1 MLITVKRDKNEN
13 IVIEDMVS
21 GARVV
26 LKPYQSVYVL
36 KRLADE
42 LGYRVSIRKPMV
54 RFKLEALSLRVWL
67 TEGKQTRMFIVPLDV
82 VLTYV
87 NTLRNLRQSA
97 NTSRV
102 SKRDLTG
109 FVARELVG
117 KYKDLEK
124 FLQGGNFDW
133 EKFFGSRTEYYV
145 YFHVPV
151 LLLEQLGLVK
161 LTSRYVNMT
170 DSVLHV
176 NVDVIREWLSK
187 SQSNSRPKK

>member
-1 MLITVKRDKNEN
+1 MIVVKRDEDSNL
-13 IVIEDMVS
+13 VIEDRVS

-26 LKPYQSVYVL
+26 LKPYQGVYVL
-36 KRLADE
+36 KKLADE

-67 TEGKQTRMFIVPLDV
+67 TEGKQTRMFIIPLDV

-87 NTLRNLRQSA
+87 YVLRSLRQA
-97 NTSRV
+97 TGRV

-109 FVARELVG
+109 AVVKELAN
-117 KYKDLEK
+117 KYRDLEK
-124 FLQGGNFDW
+124 FLQGGSFDW

-151 LLLEQLGLVK
+151 VLLENLGLVK
-161 LTSRYVNMT
+161 LASRYVTIN
-170 DSVLHV
+170 DSILQ
-176 NVDVIREWLSK
+176 VDTNSIKQLLSK
-187 SQSNSRPKK
+187 K